1 MYTWEIENLLARKGR
16 IVTREEFYKIV
27 NQVDNPQ
34 ITDVQYDKSTDTYR
48 ILTSDNGDMVFRFQE

>member
-16 IVTREEFYKIV
+16 IVTREEFYKVV

-48 ILTSDNGDMVFRFQE
+48 ILTSDNGDIVFRFQE

>member
-16 IVTREEFYKIV
+16 IVTREEFYKVV

-48 ILTSDNGDMVFRFQE
+48 ILTSDNGNMIFKFRE

>member
-1 MYTWEIENLLARKGR
+1 MYTWEIENFLRNNNR
-16 IVTREEFYKIV
+16 IVTREEFYKVV

-34 ITDVQYDKSTDTYR
+34 IIDVRYDANDDTYR

>member
-16 IVTREEFYKIV
+16 IVTREEFYKVV

-34 ITDVQYDKSTDTYR
+34 IIDVRYDANDNTYR

>member
-16 IVTREEFYKIV
+16 IVTREEFYKVV

-34 ITDVQYDKSTDTYR
+34 IIDVRYDANDDTYR

>member
-1 MYTWEIENLLARKGR
+1 MYTWEIENFLRNNNR
-16 IVTREEFYKIV
+16 IVTREEFYKVV

-48 ILTSDNGDMVFRFQE
+48 ILTSDNGDIVFRFQE